1 MIHVT
6 GGSVQGPDELL
17 VRKGSEGRSRESSTG
32 DHFVSHH
39 LQTVEDGDGV
49 GGELHPPVLLIPH
62 VRRRGA
68 FLPQDPKLCQ
78 RKSVHQTAPRHVGLS
93 DQEVGHHRA
102 ARVVTIP
109 TTPRH

>member
-6 GGSVQGPDELL
+6 GGPVQGPDELL

-62 VRRRGA
+62 VRRCGA
-68 FLPQDPKLCQ
+68 FLPQDPELSE
-78 RKSVHQTAPRHVGLS
+78 RESVHQTATRHEGLPHY
-93 DQEVGHHRA
+93 EVGH
-102 ARVVTIP
+102 TWQG
-109 TTPRH
+109 